1 MHGNKPQPQIAT
13 EITTQVRAGD
23 YEHFLAIQLAP
34 KDKRAA
40 LYALTAFHCEISAIA
55 DKVSEP
61 MMGHIRLAWWR
72 EAVAELAVA
81 APPRQHP
88 VTLALAPVLRTHPE
102 LVEDLHAMLH
112 ARGAALEEVILADA
126 AAWAMYVEGT
136 VTALHRA
143 WARVL
148 DTRQATAQAADIQE
162 QANICALI
170 QALRE
175 IPRMAALG
183 VTHLPPDLLAA
194 NAISSL
200 APSAALNGMVLSAL
214 QKLLATDSRTRLR
227 GALRPLD
234 GVLALRYYTGRRLQ
248 QVGGNPYR
256 LRLSRLGQVWVIVKL
271 TDL

>member
-1 MHGNKPQPQIAT
+1 MHGNELQPEIAS
-13 EITTQVRAGD
+13 EIIAQVRAAD

-40 LYALTAFHCEISAIA
+40 LYALTAFAGEIAAIA

-61 MMGHIRLAWWR
+61 MIGHIRLAWWR
-72 EAVAELAVA
+72 EAVAEMVA
-81 APPRQHP
+81 GATPRQHP
-88 VTLALAPVLRTHPE
+88 VTLALSPVLRTHPE

-112 ARGAALEEVILADA
+112 ARGVALEEAILTDA
-126 AAWAMYVEGT
+126 AAWTTHAEGM
-136 VTALHRA
+136 VSALHRA

-148 DTRQATAQAADIQE
+148 DARQAAAQASEIQE

-175 IPRMAALG
+175 IPRMSALG
-183 VTHLPPDLLAA
+183 VTHLPPELLAA

-200 APSAALNGMVLSAL
+200 APSVALNGMVLAAL
-214 QKLLATDSRTRLR
+214 EPLLAADSRTRLR

-234 GVLALRYYTGRRLQ
+234 GVLALRCYTGRRLQ
-248 QVGGNPYR
+248 RVGGNPYL
-256 LRLSRLGQVWVIVKL
+256 LRLSRLGQVWVIV
-271 TDL
+271 